1 MTLTPE
7 DASTPADGVEG
18 PAPTTASA
26 ADRRVLAVLDV
37 IGGATVGDVA
47 AGSGFDP
54 IVLHRWVADFV
65 AAGSAQVCNR
75 PRVDQAAER
84 DRFLAAVAHELR
96 TPLAVARGWA
106 AMVADDDVP
115 PSVLATAGER
125 LESSLDDVIARVRD
139 VEHLAAAALGRL
151 RVDPQPTTISA
162 VLEVAGRD
170 VPRRVDG
177 GGLEVSVDVELTARV
192 VHEMWLAAGSE
203 PAPERRRLQLTA
215 DATSWTLGVL
225 REGAA
230 IPIPTLRAM
239 FEPFT
244 ANDDS
249 TGVSLGL
256 YLARALSVAL
266 GGTIGVEQDD
276 VRTTFWAR
284 FPRHAPLPHPTGPSG
299 STHHQEE
306 R

>member
-1 MTLTPE
+1 MLSMAAT
-7 DASTPADGVEG
+7 AD
-18 PAPTTASA
+18 S
-26 ADRRVLAVLDV
+26 RVLAVLDL

-47 AGSGFDP
+47 TSSGFDP

-65 AAGSAQVCNR
+65 TAGSAQVCNR
-75 PRVDQAAER
+75 PLVDQAAER

-106 AMVADDDVP
+106 AMVADGDVP
-115 PSVLATAGER
+115 PDVLTTAGER
-125 LESSLDDVIARVRD
+125 LETSLDDVIGRVRD

-151 RVDPQPTTISA
+151 RVDPQPTTVAA
-162 VLEVAGRD
+162 VLEAAGRE

-177 GGLEVSVDVELTARV
+177 GGLEVEADVELTSRV
-192 VHEMWLAAGSE
+192 VHEMWLAAGTD
-203 PAPERRRLQLTA
+203 PAPDLRRLQLTT
-215 DATSWTLGVL
+215 DATAWTLSVL
-225 REGAA
+225 REGPA

-244 ANDDS
+244 ANDDG

-266 GGTIGVEQDD
+266 GGTIGVEQDE
-276 VRTTFWAR
+276 VRTCFWAR
-284 FPRHAPLPHPTGPSG
+284 FPRRPSLPRPTD
-299 STHHQEE
+299 H
-306 R
+306 